1 MTSRRVFG
9 WFYRLRFTP
18 WDGQPAP
25 PNLCA
30 LIEGTADAPALTP
43 STALD
48 VGCGTGQIAAYLAQ
62 HGWRVTG
69 VDFVD
74 QPLRAARDRAAAAG
88 VDVDFV
94 RADVTRLA
102 ADGVGGGFGLI
113 VDAGCLHNM
122 PARPRD
128 DYAREITAAA
138 APGAL
143 LFVVGFPPKN
153 PARGAG
159 RHRQRTAATPF
170 AVLEAALAGGTLHR
184 AGVASGLPA
193 GADRRPELNA
203 ARTANTSTP
212 PPH

>member
-143 LFVVGFPPKN
+143 LFVVGFPPKTQRGV
-153 PARGAG
+153 PGVTDSELRQRLSPFWKLRSQGERSTARGPL
-159 RHRQRTAATPF
+159 RDYLLVRTAAQ
-170 AVLEAALAGGTLHR
+170 
-184 AGVASGLPA
+184 S
-193 GADRRPELNA
+193 
-203 ARTANTSTP
+203 
-212 PPH
+212 